1 MKFNI
6 LMHKVSNSYEFLQET
21 LSRLEKSKSISY
33 AIISTVTIVLSI
45 IRQTNNVVNNIQS
58 NTMKNVQ
65 KYIAVLNH

>member
-33 AIISTVTIVLSI
+33 AIISTITIVLRI
-45 IRQTNNVVNNIQS
+45 ITQTNNVVNNIQR
-58 NTMKNVQ
+58 NTIKIVQ